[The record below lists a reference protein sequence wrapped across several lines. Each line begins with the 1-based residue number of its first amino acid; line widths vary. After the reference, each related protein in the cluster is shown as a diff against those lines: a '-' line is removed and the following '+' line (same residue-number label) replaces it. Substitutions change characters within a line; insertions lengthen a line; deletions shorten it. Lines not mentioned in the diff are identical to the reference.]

1 MNNAIGQTL
10 DATCERELKTAPRI
24 EVRERRRIRRGVS
37 SQAEERRGR
46 LIKEEREPGGLRA
59 NTPYAH
65 LCLPGTS
72 FKNRSTDKNIQ
83 VWEMCRKT
91 MFETRIREM
100 GAMPWGREEVV

>member
-10 DATCERELKTAPRI
+10 DATCEREIKTAPRI
-24 EVRERRRIRRGVS
+24 EVRSCRRIGRGMS

-65 LCLPGTS
+65 LCPPGTS
-72 FKNRSTDKNIQ
+72 FNDRSTDKNMQ
-83 VWEMCRKT
+83 VWKRCCET
-91 MFETRIREM
+91 MFETRKREM
-100 GAMPWGREEVV
+100 GAMLWGREEVV